1 MNSELENLAEKLG
14 IRMRFSDAGLQRK
27 DYVVD
32 EKTVKFFVHAL
43 GYHAE
48 NEEQIKKS
56 LQELEEKRWRHPLQ
70 PVYVRTQDNLII
82 DVVSPDLSKIEIE
95 ISDEQGK
102 HSKPEWQ
109 YMQNAVQKGL
119 LYKEDL
125 KITTPL
131 AIGYYELMITLA
143 GKKYKTTLAVAPKQ
157 CYEGSLADR
166 KLWGFAIQLYALKSK
181 RNWGVGDFT
190 DLSTMVKIAA
200 DAKADVIGINP
211 LNTLSH
217 DYPQNASPYSSI
229 SRLFLNP
236 IYIDVEKV
244 PEFLPEDKEAIAEEL
259 EELRSSELIAYEK
272 IYPLKTEILKHCFD
286 RFEKSK
292 DKNRKQAYEDFCKNQ
307 GADLDNLAIFQ
318 AVYSDQSKKVWGGC
332 AAWPEE
338 YRLPSSSGI
347 EKFVA
352 ENKSKV
358 EFFKYMQFEASRQF
372 AEVAAEIKKC
382 GLKVGLYRDLA
393 VGVGRDSAEYWSN
406 PELFMK
412 KAGTGAPPDA
422 FFPNGQ
428 KWGLGTFLP
437 DVLKEKKYLPFIKI
451 LRANMQ
457 NAGALR
463 IDHVMSLMRLY
474 VIPDAY
480 ENGTYL
486 YYPFEDMLNLV
497 ALESQLN
504 KCIVVGE
511 SIGNVPDGFIDA
523 ISAKKIHSLSILWA
537 ERWDVGWGDFKQPYD
552 YPQNAFASVATHDIA
567 PLKMWWFGYDIEL
580 SFSLG
585 LIETENDKIQAYH
598 KREDDRQKLLSAL
611 DKAGVWPED
620 NQRSGNYIFGEK
632 YPEGIE
638 EAVERFMAKSAS
650 PVFLAQLEDILHVE
664 KIQNLPGTD
673 IDKYPNWRLK
683 LPVALEELAADR
695 AYIRCIAAIKK
706 ER

>member
-1 MNSELENLAEKLG
+1 MMVGIKDLAEKLG
-14 IRMRFSDAGLQRK
+14 ICTAFSDAGLNK
-27 DYVVD
+27 KEYNVD
-32 EKTVKFFVHAL
+32 DKTIKFFVKAL
-43 GYHAE
+43 GYQVE
-48 NEEQIKKS
+48 NEEQIKKTLDRIEEERWKTP
-56 LQELEEKRWRHPLQ
+56 LQEI
-70 PVYVRTQDNLII
+70 YVCEQDHMLI
-82 DVVSPDLSKIEIE
+82 DVVSADLSDIKMSVTNEKGITY
-95 ISDEQGK
+95 
-102 HSKPEWQ
+102 PLEWN
-109 YMQNAVQKGL
+109 YMQNAINHGL

-125 KITTPL
+125 KIVTPL
-131 AIGYYELMITLA
+131 EIGYYELQVSF
-143 GKKYKTTLAVAPKQ
+143 GEKSYKSTLAVAPSY
-157 CYEGSLADR
+157 CYEGSLATQ
-166 KLWGFAIQLYALKSK
+166 KLWGFAIQLYAMKST

-190 DLSTMVKIAA
+190 DLAKTAELA
-200 DAKADVIGINP
+200 AKAGADIIGINP

-217 DYPQNASPYSSI
+217 DHPQNASPYSSI

-244 PEFLPEDKEAIAEEL
+244 PEFLLKDMQNIQQEL
-259 EELRSSELIAYEK
+259 EEVRSSELIAYEK
-272 IYPLKTEILKHCFD
+272 IYPLKVRMLERCFA

-292 DKNRKQAYEDFCKNQ
+292 DKNRHHAFKDFCKEQ
-307 GADLDNLAIFQ
+307 GKELENLATFQ
-318 AVYSDQSKKVWGGC
+318 ALYEEQTKKVWGGWF
-332 AAWPEE
+332 AWPEE
-338 YRLPSSSGI
+338 YHTPTSEGVKRFIS
-347 EKFVA
+347 
-352 ENKSKV
+352 ENKERV
-358 EFFKYMQFEASRQF
+358 EFFKFMQFEAFRQF
-372 AEVAAEIKKC
+372 DDAAKKIKQC

-437 DVLKEKKYLPFIKI
+437 KVLKAQKYQPFIKI

-480 ENGTYL
+480 DTGTYL
-486 YYPFEDMLNLV
+486 YYPFKDMLHLV

-504 KCIVVGE
+504 KCIIVGE
-511 SIGNVPDGFIDA
+511 SIGNVPEGFIDA
-523 ISAKKIHSLSILWA
+523 IEAKKIHSLSILWA
-537 ERWDVGWGDFKQPYD
+537 ERWNAGWGDFKQPHD
-552 YPQNAFASVATHDIA
+552 YPKNAFASVATHDIA

-580 SFSLG
+580 SASLG
-585 LIETENDKIQAYH
+585 LIASTEEKVQAYH
-598 KREDDRQKLLSAL
+598 KREDDRKKLLSAL
-611 DKAGVWPED
+611 DQAGVWPQD
-620 NQRSGNYIFGEK
+620 RRRTGDYLYGEK

-638 EAVERFMAKSAS
+638 EAVERFMAKTAS
-650 PVFLAQLEDILHVE
+650 PVFLAQLEDMLHVE

-683 LPVALEELAADR
+683 LPVTLEKLEEDS
-695 AYIRCIAAIKK
+695 AYIRCVAAIKK